1 MGTLKND
8 VLPDLGQLTAAF
20 CRYLDRE
27 IVEENG
33 VFLLPDPY
41 ETEYSENYGC
51 ACAAVAYAGA
61 IHRDESPELRR
72 NYRRMLDRTLQLA
85 ADGTVAPFCRTFLAH
100 FAAMSLLMLPEAE
113 RRAQGEDPV
122 RFLLNFEDPC
132 SMIVVNCAAM
142 QLSTQI
148 FLHALSGNPMP
159 PEKAERFLSFIRAAR
174 CASGFIND
182 SVGEERGVW
191 DFMPIAYHG
200 FITFLLSTGLV
211 FGRRFGV
218 LPPECDAAMAGL
230 IHDNVKWLG
239 NVFLPDGSFAM
250 CGRSRYQAFT
260 WGVQIALARLTGAPE
275 ERLQKIVARYLRFAK
290 PDGSYSCTPNELPH
304 SFRAGFEGY
313 THVNMYNTLCFA
325 AMAFAAE
332 VGAKDVFGQWYPA
345 DLPDGVTVDREA
357 GYAFLRNRGGYC
369 GVALRD
375 HAGVYTPGMGGF
387 HYTLPG
393 VLLPLAESRMSGAV
407 PVRDGIAFRRDGM
420 MHYPEFPADVE
431 ASGTAA
437 GGVTMSGTDERFGRI
452 SRKIAVDDRTV
463 SWECSWDAA
472 PEWRMAVPVQL
483 LPVIVNDGRNQL
495 RVRSLGAAALE
506 LSFAGSVFRLHC
518 EGARKTG
525 LSLARSLDSVSGLC
539 AEIQIELPPPEE
551 QQACR
556 SWRTVLEVLS

>member
-8 VLPDLGQLTAAF
+8 VLPDPGQLTAAF

-113 RRAQGEDPV
+113 RQEQGMEPI
-122 RFLLNFEDPC
+122 RFLLNFKDPC
-132 SMIVVNCAAM
+132 PMIVVNCAAM

-148 FLHALSGNPMP
+148 FLHALSGKPMP
-159 PEKAERFLSFIRAAR
+159 PETAERFVSFIRAAR
-174 CASGFIND
+174 CSSGFLND

-218 LPPECDAAMAGL
+218 LPAECDVAMSEL
-230 IHDNVKWLG
+230 IHDNITWLG
-239 NVFLPDGSFAM
+239 NVFLPDGEFAM

-260 WGVQIALARLTGAPE
+260 WGVQVALGKLTGAPE
-275 ERLQKIVARYLRFAK
+275 ERLQKIVARYLRFRKA
-290 PDGSYSCTPNELPH
+290 DGSYSCTPNELPH

-332 VGAKDVFGQWYPA
+332 VREQDVFGQWYPA

-375 HAGVYTPGMGGF
+375 HAGVYTPAMGGF

-393 VLLPLAESRMSGAV
+393 VLLPLAESKMSGAV
-407 PVRDGIAFRRDGM
+407 PVRDGIAFRRDGGG
-420 MHYPEFPADVE
+420 HYPEFAANVE
-431 ASGTAA
+431 VSGTAA
-437 GGVTMSGTDERFGRI
+437 QGIAMNGMDARYGQL

-463 SWECSWDAA
+463 SWECSWRPAAEWEDAA
-472 PEWRMAVPVQL
+472 PVQL
-483 LPVIVNDGRNQL
+483 LPVIVNDGYHQL
-495 RVRSLGAAALE
+495 QVRSLGRDALE
-506 LSFAGSVFRLHC
+506 MTFAGRTFRLHC
-518 EGARKTG
+518 DGARKVG
-525 LSLARSLDSVSGLC
+525 LSLVRSLDSVSGLC
-539 AEIQIELPPPEE
+539 AEVQIELPPPDA
-551 QQACR
+551 QNSCR
-556 SWRTVLEVLS
+556 SWRTVLEVR